1 MLEAKTKLTSVVCPF
16 LLRQKLKS
24 AQRSCIRTLQPLFE
38 DHNCIPFLR
47 WKPEPSQALETC
59 LQHHNFPSIWWLFH
73 LLSWSFL
80 PPKTVSYFIPYKL
93 QISPP
98 VAGLWSKHSVKIVSK
113 VTPMTSPGSL
123 LIHCPALLNKI
134 YSTYFK
140 ALEKRVSGSLVSRLC
155 WTSNT
160 SRGMCWYY
168 PLPMRKWKHKETQK
182 FQPPSLRSHSWKW
195 ELEGCHLDPC
205 ISTWLHLRIPGELEK
220 YWVPFKGSDC
230 TLVWGAAGCLGFL
243 IFPPMILT
251 CGKIWEPLI
260 SPNYL
265 FHRWGN
271 WPSK

>member
-160 SRGMCWYY
+160 SRGMCSTSVGR
-168 PLPMRKWKHKETQK
+168 L
-182 FQPPSLRSHSWKW
+182 
-195 ELEGCHLDPC
+195 C
-205 ISTWLHLRIPGELEK
+205 TWLCPTISFLRLKLLRILREQSTK
-220 YWVPFKGSDC
+220 KQQQQQKKKQD
-230 TLVWGAAGCLGFL
+230 
-243 IFPPMILT
+243 
-251 CGKIWEPLI
+251 
-260 SPNYL
+260 
-265 FHRWGN
+265 
-271 WPSK
+271 